1 MERRKD
7 DSIVYLS
14 TFPPRECGVATFTK
28 DLADAIQRKY
38 NPSLKAKVLAI
49 NNDITDMY
57 SYEKQV
63 VHHITAGNIED
74 YIALAR
80 ELNARDDIKLIH
92 VQHEFGL
99 FGGDHGDYLIPFFQ
113 IIEKPVVVTFHTVLP
128 APNQSLLRVVKL
140 ILEHSKA
147 VVVMN
152 EFSKQILLEEYGAKE
167 QDIVVIPHGIPY
179 VASPNGQTEKQRMG
193 LQDHFVLST
202 FGLLSPG
209 KGIEYALQA
218 LPKVLKRFPNLLYLI
233 IGVTHPIVRKEA
245 GETYRNFLHRQ
256 VEKLN
261 LQNNVRF
268 YNKYLTEEEIIS
280 FLRST
285 DVYLSPTLDRNQ
297 SVSGTLSY
305 ALGCGTPVVCTDS
318 LCARSLVQ
326 PDTGVLVEPKDSK
339 AITKALLQLCSDEK
353 RVKEMGKTA
362 FAETRHMTW
371 PNVALA
377 HFNLYQKIAPIH
389 DEQKLPLLALQ
400 HLKKLT
406 DDFGVIQFA
415 KHTDPDF
422 RYGYALDDN
431 ARALMVAAM
440 AFKQNDPE
448 ALELLSR
455 YLRFARFALR
465 PNGSFANLVNARRR
479 IVSQQLSED
488 TQGRTLWALGY
499 LVSQESL
506 PPNVRKEADRLFR
519 KAIPAIGRI
528 ASPRA
533 TAFSLIGLYLYTKT
547 KRNVRATKLFENL
560 AQRQISQYG
569 QYAKKDWLWFEDS
582 LTYSNSKLSESLF
595 YAYLATKKKSYLAA
609 AEKSLNFLIDIAF
622 ERGYFSPIGQNGW
635 YSRSGKRAHFDQQPE
650 DTSSMVQTLLVAYQT
665 TGKVRYR
672 KLALETFQWF
682 LGKNHLNQMVYDES
696 TGGCYDGLG
705 QQTLNLNQGAES
717 TISYLLA
724 RLAIEEL

>member
-1 MERRKD
+1 MERPKA

-14 TFPPRECGVATFTK
+14 TFPPRECGIATFTK
-28 DLADAIQRKY
+28 DLVEAIQRKY
-38 NPSLKAKVLAI
+38 NPALKARVLAI
-49 NNDITDMY
+49 NNDITDIY

-63 VHHITAGNIED
+63 LRHITAGNIED

-80 ELNARDDIKLIH
+80 ELNEHDDIKLIH
-92 VQHEFGL
+92 IQHEFGL
-99 FGGDHGDYLIPFFQ
+99 FGGDWGDYLIPFFQ

-128 APNQSLLRVVKL
+128 NPDRRLLRIVKL
-140 ILEHSKA
+140 ILEHCKA

-152 EFSKQILLEEYGAKE
+152 AFSKQILLEEYGAKE

-179 VASPNGQTEKQRMG
+179 VASPNGHEERERLG
-193 LQDHFVLST
+193 LENHFVLST

-209 KGIEYALQA
+209 KGIEYALSA
-218 LPKVLKRFPNLLYLI
+218 LPRVVKRFPNLLYLI
-233 IGVTHPIVRKEA
+233 IGVTHPLVRKEA
-245 GETYRNFLHRQ
+245 GETYRNFLLHE
-256 VEKLN
+256 VERLN

-268 YNKYLTEEEIIS
+268 YNKYLTTEEIIG

-318 LCARSLVQ
+318 LCARSLVT
-326 PDTGVLVEPKDSK
+326 PDTGVLVEPRDSK
-339 AITKALLQLCSDEK
+339 AIAKALFQLCSDEK

-371 PNVALA
+371 PNVAFK

-389 DEQKLPLLALQ
+389 DEQKLPPLTLS

-415 KHTDPDF
+415 KHTDPDL

-431 ARALMVAAM
+431 ARALIVAAM
-440 AFKQNDPE
+440 AVKHDPQ
-448 ALELLSR
+448 ALELLNR

-479 IVSQQLSED
+479 IVHQQLSED
-488 TQGRTLWALGY
+488 AQGRALWALGY
-499 LVSQESL
+499 LMSQESL
-506 PPNVRKEADRLFR
+506 PSNVRKEADRLFR
-519 KAIPAIGRI
+519 KAIPAVGRI

-533 TAFSLIGLYLYTKT
+533 TAFSMIGLYLYTKT
-547 KRNVRATKLFENL
+547 KRNARATKLFENL
-560 AQRQISQYG
+560 ARRQISQYG
-569 QYAKKDWLWFEDS
+569 ETAKKDWLWFEDN

-609 AEKSLNFLIDIAF
+609 AEKSLNFLIDITF
-622 ERGYFSPIGQNGW
+622 EKGYFSPIGQNGW

-665 TGKVRYR
+665 TGKARYR

-705 QQTLNLNQGAES
+705 EQTLNLNQGAES

-724 RLAIEEL
+724 RLALEP

>member
-1 MERRKD
+1 MERHNAE
-7 DSIVYLS
+7 SIAYLS
-14 TFPPRECGVATFTK
+14 TFPPRECGIATFTK
-28 DLADAIQRKY
+28 DLVEAIQRKY
-38 NPSLKAKVLAI
+38 NPALKAKVLAI

-63 VHHITAGNIED
+63 LHHITAGNIED

-80 ELNARDDIKLIH
+80 ELNQREDIKLIH

-99 FGGDHGDYLIPFFQ
+99 FGGDYGNYLIPFFQ

-128 APNQSLLRVVKL
+128 NPNPSLLRVVRL
-140 ILEHSKA
+140 ILQHSKA
-147 VVVMN
+147 VIVMN
-152 EFSKQILLEEYGAKE
+152 TFSKQILLDEYGAKE
-167 QDIVVIPHGIPY
+167 QDVVVIPHGIPY
-179 VASPNGQTEKQRMG
+179 VASPNGETEKQRMG
-193 LQDHFVLST
+193 FQDHLVLST

-218 LPKVLKRFPNLLYLI
+218 LPRVVKKFPNVLYLI

-245 GETYRNFLHRQ
+245 GETYRNFLLGQ
-256 VEKLN
+256 VQKLN

-268 YNKYLTEEEIIS
+268 YNKYLTTEEIVS

-285 DVYLSPTLDRNQ
+285 DIYLSPSLDRNQ

-318 LCARSLVQ
+318 LYARSLVT
-326 PDTGVLVEPKDSK
+326 PNTGILLEPKDSK
-339 AITKALLQLCSDEK
+339 AITKSLLDLLSDEK

-371 PNVALA
+371 PNVALG
-377 HFNLYQKIAPIH
+377 HFKLYQKLAPIH
-389 DEQKLPLLALQ
+389 DEQKLPVFTLQ

-415 KHTDPDF
+415 KHTDPDL

-431 ARALMVAAM
+431 ARALIVAAM
-440 AFKQNDPE
+440 AFKRNEPE
-448 ALELLSR
+448 ALELLNR
-455 YLRFARFALR
+455 YLRFTRFALR
-465 PNGSFANLVNARRR
+465 PNGSFANLINAKHR
-479 IVSQQLSED
+479 IVHHQPSED
-488 TQGRTLWALGY
+488 AQGRALWALGY
-499 LVSQESL
+499 LVSEGSL
-506 PPNVRKEADRLFR
+506 PLQIRKEADRLFR
-519 KAIPAIGRI
+519 KAMPASEGI
-528 ASPRA
+528 ASLRA
-533 TAFSLIGLYLYTKT
+533 SAFAMIGLYFYLKT
-547 KRNVRATKLFENL
+547 KKNARATKLFEKL
-560 AQRQISQYG
+560 ASQQISQYG
-569 QYAKKDWLWFEDS
+569 QYAKEDWLWFEDS
-582 LTYSNSKLSESLF
+582 LTYSNSKLSESLL
-595 YAYLATKKKSYLAA
+595 YAYLVTKKKSYLAA
-609 AEKSLNFLIDIAF
+609 AIKSLNFLIDITF
-622 ERGYFSPIGQNGW
+622 EKGYFSPIGQNGW
-635 YSRSGKRAHFDQQPE
+635 YSSSGKRAHFDQQPE

-665 TGKVRYR
+665 TGEERYR
-672 KLALETFQWF
+672 KLALDTFQWF

-724 RLAIEEL
+724 RLALEEL